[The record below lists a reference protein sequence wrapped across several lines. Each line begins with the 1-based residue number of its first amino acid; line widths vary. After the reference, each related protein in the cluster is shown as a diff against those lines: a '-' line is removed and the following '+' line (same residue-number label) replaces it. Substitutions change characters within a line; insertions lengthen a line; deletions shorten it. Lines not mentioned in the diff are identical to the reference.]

1 MTKRE
6 RVKATTPPDNY
17 FVGQKSALKFS
28 STGCA
33 VLDCAL
39 GGGLVLGRVANIVGD
54 KSTAKTALATE
65 AIINFLLAYPN
76 GKAKY
81 AESEA
86 AYNKAYAA
94 AMGLPL
100 NLVDFGNE
108 ETPLNTIE
116 DFARD
121 LEAFVDAQIKMAR
134 PGIYVLDSLDAL
146 SDEAE
151 MSRNLEKGSYG
162 MQKAK
167 NLSIMFR
174 KLTRKIEKSQ
184 VLLIVISQ
192 VRDNIGAIF
201 GEKHKRSGG
210 RALDFYATHAI
221 WLAHM
226 GQIHKTIKGVKR
238 PVGIEVKAS
247 VKKNKVSLPFRQ
259 ASFNFEF
266 GFGIDDVTASINWLL
281 EVGRFGDTG
290 LLPETSTEK
299 EVIKYINSIGGLNT
313 EEYIELKQKL
323 TPIVQNAWREIETLF
338 IPKRSKYP
346 NKEKVNATT

>member
-1 MTKRE
+1 MVRPE
-6 RVKATTPPDNY
+6 RVKSTLQTDNY

-39 GGGLVLGRVANIVGD
+39 GGGLCIGRIANIVGN

-65 AIINFLLAYPN
+65 AIVNFLLAYPE
-76 GKAKY
+76 GGARY

-86 AYNKAYAA
+86 AYDKGYAE

-100 NLVDFGNE
+100 NKVDFGNVE
-108 ETPLNTIE
+108 EPLNTIE

-121 LEAFVDAQIKMAR
+121 LEKFVDAQTKEKR

-151 MSRNLEKGSYG
+151 MSRDLEKGSYG

-184 VLLIVISQ
+184 VLLIIISQ
-192 VRDNIGAIF
+192 VRDNVGVF
-201 GEKHKRSGG
+201 MGEKHKRSGG
-210 RALDFYATHAI
+210 RALDFYATHAV
-221 WLAHM
+221 WLDHM
-226 GQIHKTIKGVKR
+226 GQIIKTIKGVKR
-238 PVGIEVKAS
+238 PIGIEVRAKI
-247 VKKNKVSLPFRQ
+247 KKNKVSLPFRE
-259 ASFNFEF
+259 ASFEFIF
-266 GFGIDDVTASINWLL
+266 GFGIDDVSASINWLE
-281 EVGRFGDTG
+281 EVGRLGDADWLPVKADVKKFLTEVEG
-290 LLPETSTEK
+290 LS
-299 EVIKYINSIGGLNT
+299 T

-323 TPIVQNAWREIETLF
+323 TPVVQNAWREIETQF

-346 NKEKVNATT
+346 TKEKTNAA

>member
-1 MTKRE
+1 MTKSPSKRE
-6 RVKATTPPDNY
+6 RVKAVAVPNNY
-17 FVGQKSALKFS
+17 FVGQKTALKFT

-39 GGGLVLGRVANIVGD
+39 GGGFCIGRIANIVGD

-65 AIINFLLAYPN
+65 AIINFLIDYPE
-76 GKAKY
+76 GRARY

-86 AYNKAYAA
+86 AYDKDYAA
-94 AMGLPL
+94 AMGLPID
-100 NLVDFGNE
+100 LVDFGDE
-108 ETPLNTIE
+108 EKPLNTVE
-116 DFARD
+116 DFALD
-121 LEAFVDAQIKMAR
+121 LEKFVDERTKLAR

-151 MSRNLEKGSYG
+151 MSRDLKEGTYG
-162 MQKAK
+162 VQKAK

-192 VRDNIGAIF
+192 VRDNIGVVF

-210 RALDFYATHAI
+210 RALDFYATHAV

-247 VKKNKVSLPFRQ
+247 VKKNKVALPFRQ

-266 GFGIDDVTASINWLL
+266 GFGIDDVTASIGWIE
-281 EVGRFGDTG
+281 EVGRLDDCDFIPKEAPEFKKFMSKIDT
-290 LLPETSTEK
+290 
-299 EVIKYINSIGGLNT
+299 LNT
-313 EEYIELKQKL
+313 EEYMELKQKL
-323 TPIVQNAWREIETLF
+323 TPVVQNAWREIETSF
-338 IPKRSKYP
+338 IPKRTKYP
-346 NKEKVNATT
+346 NKTSEEK